1 MLEHASVKGRHV
13 VVAWGTQCKATYIDI
28 DNSYMNS
35 ERGSTD
41 TKLLLQAADATTC
54 GAISTDICLQD
65 IA

>member
-35 ERGSTD
+35 DQKEAQLIQNCYY
-41 TKLLLQAADATTC
+41 KLLMRPPVVQ
-54 GAISTDICLQD
+54 
-65 IA
+65 